1 MEVVDMVDG
10 VIKLNSEILDL
21 ILEEF
26 NNGIALANNRL
37 PLVDLVLLIVDDHI
51 TLGYQVNLGT
61 HGIVK
66 LIQVIQLLG
75 DSSMVSLS

>member
-1 MEVVDMVDG
+1 MVDG

-26 NNGIALANNRL
+26 NNGIALALNCL
-37 PLVDLVLLIVDDHI
+37 PLMDLVLLIVDDHI
-51 TLGYQVNLGT
+51 MLGHQVNLGT

-66 LIQVIQLLG
+66 LIQLIKLLG